1 MRSTCRDIMTEN
13 PTTLRPEQTLHEAL
27 EAIHNSGKRYLSVVD
42 EYGDFVGIFSS
53 MTLLKRLLPRS
64 VSIDMGRKM
73 VDLNF
78 MKTNIEELQEMLDKI
93 GHEPVKD
100 HLINR
105 KIPTCSPDDSIMEA
119 LFLLHQHHAHV
130 IVTEKDS
137 QRFLGIISINGLLD
151 TLKPQP
157 AQ

>member
-1 MRSTCRDIMTEN
+1 MRSTCRDIMTAN
-13 PTTLRPEQTLHEAL
+13 PTTLHPDQTLYEAL
-27 EAIHNSGKRYLSVVD
+27 AAVHHSGKRYLSVVD
-42 EYGDFVGIFSS
+42 ENGYFVGIFSS
-53 MTLLKRLLPRS
+53 MNLLRALLPRS
-64 VSIDMGRKM
+64 ISINMGRKM

-78 MKTNIEELQEMLDKI
+78 MKTNVEELQEMLDKI

-119 LFLLHQHHAHV
+119 IFLLHQHHAHV
-130 IVTEKDS
+130 IVAEEDS

-151 TLKPQP
+151 HVKPQST
-157 AQ
+157 